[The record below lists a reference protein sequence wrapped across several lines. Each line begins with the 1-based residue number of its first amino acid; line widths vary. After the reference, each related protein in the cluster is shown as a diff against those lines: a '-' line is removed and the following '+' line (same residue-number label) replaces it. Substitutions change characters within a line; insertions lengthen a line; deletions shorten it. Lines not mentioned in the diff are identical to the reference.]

1 MLIVGWFMAKIE
13 FFSKIKSK
21 FINKKFSAL
30 YIEKTH
36 CKVVKGGKNLAVNHK
51 NIGFKDY
58 NSLEQSIESV

>member
-1 MLIVGWFMAKIE
+1 MAKIE

-21 FINKKFSAL
+21 FINKKFSDL

-36 CKVVKGGKNLAVNHK
+36 RKVVKGEKNITANHK

-58 NSLEQSIESV
+58 NSLEQTIESV